1 MVLMLAATCAFT
13 AWQTFPLEVYQA
25 CSNFKT
31 FYLSKYMHYS
41 ALLTEQGCFRISP
54 SMLNIPN
61 AASIVWA
68 EYPLMQAGY
77 IDLSLSLVEAAVSRQ
92 AMLHTAFFSGSL
104 QVINSTLHS
113 CSIPINIKQY
123 QYMCI
128 LGYPNI
134 FIYGILGKYLRICS
148 DKQICSVEVLL
159 ES

>member
-1 MVLMLAATCAFT
+1 MASSNMCIHCMTNFSTWVLH
-13 AWQTFPLEVYQA
+13 A

-31 FYLSKYMHYS
+31 FYLSKHMHYS